1 MDDFA
6 QHKNKTWCWNF
17 KPRWLSMVS
26 SFEEAEETIWVPAY
40 W

>member
-1 MDDFA
+1 MTL
-6 QHKNKTWCWNF
+6 HRTKIKNDAEIS